1 MLQERVKRQDIEGL
15 RAIAVGLVLLYHGGF
30 SWMQGGYIGVDV
42 FFVISGFLI
51 TSLNFVIKFLFT
63 PCATYFADVGGSG
76 YRHVARIVTVA
87 GTVASGESW
96 SRCDWHGDVF
106 VQSDFR

>member
-42 FFVISGFLI
+42 FFVR
-51 TSLNFVIKFLFT
+51 T
-63 PCATYFADVGGSG
+63 
-76 YRHVARIVTVA
+76 RR
-87 GTVASGESW
+87 
-96 SRCDWHGDVF
+96 
-106 VQSDFR
+106 